1 MHDPYDEFGWKHTDV
16 WKDNTLSDNEKIY
29 IEKCRQFDAGL
40 SQLIAGLK
48 KAELYDNTVIVIAGD
63 HNARPTC
70 LNGNRL
76 VNTQIPMIILN
87 SGLDIRSHAVI
98 GQSDLYPTLL
108 DIMGA
113 SDAQWRGVGISI
125 LRNPAVMGD
134 GSDSLGSRNSS
145 NGLSSDPYSYPS
157 LDAWRVSNLI
167 IRSAHQRNL
176 INN

>member
-1 MHDPYDEFGWKHTDV
+1 M
-16 WKDNTLSDNEKIY
+16 
-29 IEKCRQFDAGL
+29 
-40 SQLIAGLK
+40 
-48 KAELYDNTVIVIAGD
+48 IAGD

-113 SDAQWRGVGISI
+113 SDAQWRGVGVSI

-134 GSDSLGSRNSS
+134 GSDSLGSRDSLDSRNSS
-145 NGLSSDPYSYPS
+145 NRLSSDPYSYPS